1 MEKEEKRLREEIRC
15 FFEEVE
21 TADQEEDARYG
32 TKQVE
37 ELQDHLKKEESA
49 TRNSSYG
56 SERAC
61 ISRNRPR
68 S

>member
-15 FFEEVE
+15 YFEEME
-21 TADQEEDARYG
+21 TADQDEDARYG
-32 TKQVE
+32 TKRVD

-61 ISRNRPR
+61 ILRNRP
-68 S
+68 SS